1 MAKAPKLSPSVTRH
15 LGHYVYL
22 YVRPDTEEVFY
33 VGKGKGNRA
42 LVHIDGKGNTPHDE
56 VIRELHKLGLKPRVE
71 LLIHGL
77 KTEAEAFAVEM
88 AAIDLIGLER
98 LSNRVHG
105 HHKARLGRMSIDQV
119 RALYDRKP
127 VKITEPIVIIR
138 VARRFHY
145 GIDPVALYDA
155 TRSAWVVGERREGA
169 KYALAVYENIVREVY
184 RITQWLPSGSTF
196 RADRPTGG
204 PAEERWEF
212 VGVVAEDKVRKKYLN
227 RSVAKHIPKH
237 SQNPILYVNC

>member
-1 MAKAPKLSPSVTRH
+1 MAKAPKLTPSVTRH

-42 LVHIDGKGNTPHDE
+42 LAHIDGSGKTPHDE
-56 VIRELHKLGLKPRVE
+56 VIRELHRLGLKPRVE
-71 LLIHGL
+71 ILIHGL

-105 HHKARLGRMSIDQV
+105 HHKSRLGRMSIDQV
-119 RALYDRKP
+119 RALYDRKQ
-127 VKITEPIVIIR
+127 VKITEPVVVIRI
-138 VARRFHY
+138 ARRFHY

-155 TRSAWVVGERREGA
+155 TRSAWVVGKRRRGA
-169 KYALAVYENIVREVY
+169 EYALAVYENIVREVY
-184 RITQWLPSGSTF
+184 RITHWLPSGSTF
-196 RADRPTGG
+196 RSDIPTGDPRDG
-204 PAEERWEF
+204 RWEF
-212 VGVVAEDKVRKKYLN
+212 VGVVAEEKVRKKYLN
-227 RSVAKHIPKH
+227 HSVAKYISAH